1 MKITTFILLS
11 MIMVAA
17 TIVLTLN
24 IVFKNDNDSLSNS
37 DNCSFRIIVI
47 DSSVE
52 VFDNNNYVGTV
63 KLEGELDSLITDYVE

>member
-17 TIVLTLN
+17 TIVLTLT

-37 DNCSFRIIVI
+37 DDYSFRIIVI